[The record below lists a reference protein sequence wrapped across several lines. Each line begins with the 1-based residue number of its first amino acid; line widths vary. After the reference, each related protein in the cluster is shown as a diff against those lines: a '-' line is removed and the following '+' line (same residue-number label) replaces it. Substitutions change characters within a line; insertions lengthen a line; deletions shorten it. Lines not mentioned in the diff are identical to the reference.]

1 MLTSRMGILVSNEG
15 VRMAT
20 GFVRHRTT
28 VAARVWTY
36 CISSKVCCTKYAWDL
51 RNSFSN
57 CDGLVDTLSKI
68 RRKPAKTCLLLSHTP
83 CLLLGSVHIE
93 GCRLQREGHAWH
105 YLTRLFAQKCRR
117 LKEFGLDGGIL
128 SPRSQIRHRIYP
140 FFAATRWSTLQKW
153 FALRTRHL
161 AKQWLIVEFSLND
174 FTAFIDKKYFE
185 KDYLNLPLPM

>member
-1 MLTSRMGILVSNEG
+1 MLTTRMGILVSNGG
-15 VRMAT
+15 VHMAT
-20 GFVRHRTT
+20 GFIRHRTT

-68 RRKPAKTCLLLSHTP
+68 RRKPAKTFLLLSHTP

-105 YLTRLFAQKCRR
+105 YLTRLFAQKCIRM
-117 LKEFGLDGGIL
+117 KEFGLGEGHTQHPLQDSPLYL
-128 SPRSQIRHRIYP
+128 SIFRNYTTEMIRSSDKTSGQTMVNSWVFPKCFHWIQRIQ
-140 FFAATRWSTLQKW
+140 WQK
-153 FALRTRHL
+153 LL
-161 AKQWLIVEFSLND
+161 
-174 FTAFIDKKYFE
+174 YFE
-185 KDYLNLPLPM
+185 KDY